1 MVPPCYTGLSPG
13 LPIVYAPLRL
23 RIKPF
28 SDTMSERDE
37 TMSIQQQLTADRVAA
52 MKSGDKATVNVVRQ
66 IDTEVAVAKSAPG
79 FAGEVDDD
87 LYRATIASY
96 VKKMDKART
105 EYASLGERGEEQ
117 AEALGFEIEYLSR
130 FLPDSLSEEDT
141 RALVQQT
148 ISELG
153 VDDPKMKG
161 RVIGAVMQ
169 SGAELDG
176 ALVARLVGEELSD

>member
-1 MVPPCYTGLSPG
+1 M
-13 LPIVYAPLRL
+13 
-23 RIKPF
+23 
-28 SDTMSERDE
+28 
-37 TMSIQQQLTADRVAA
+37 TMSIQERLAADRVAA

-66 IDTEVAVAKSAPG
+66 IDSEVAVAKSAPG
-79 FAGEVDDD
+79 FEGEVDDD

-105 EYASLGERGEEQ
+105 EYEALGERGQQQVEG
-117 AEALGFEIEYLSR
+117 LGFEIEYLSQ
-130 FLPDSLSEEDT
+130 FLPESLSEEDT
-141 RALVQQT
+141 RALVQEA
-148 ISELG
+148 IAELG

-176 ALVARLVGEELSD
+176 ALVARLVDEELGA